1 MTHDGYKDP
10 SNLKFDDIVVLGV
23 HQLPI
28 FVFVTHV
35 LNGTHGNLNTN
46 LSSANINYDGA
57 KKVNTDTVMQK
68 HKIKTISILVFHV
81 KGNYRKH

>member
-1 MTHDGYKDP
+1 MLLLNVTHDGYKDP

-23 HQLPI
+23 PQQPT
-28 FVFVTHV
+28 FVVV
-35 LNGTHGNLNTN
+35 THGNLNTS
-46 LSSANINYDGA
+46 LSSANINYDEA

-68 HKIKTISILVFHV
+68 HKIKTISILVFDV